1 MLEIVKTALRITT
14 DKFDTEI
21 QQYIDAA
28 FADLGIAGI
37 KDPDTTAKP
46 EDGSTDAL
54 IKMAVIT
61 YCRLHFGAP
70 DDYARLE
77 RSYNEQ
83 KAQLQTATGYTT
95 WVVSEEG

>member
-1 MLEIVKTALRITT
+1 MLELVKTALRITT
-14 DKFDTEI
+14 DKFNDEI

-37 KDPDTTAKP
+37 KDPDTSEKP
-46 EDGSTDAL
+46 TDGSTDAL
-54 IKMAVIT
+54 LKMAVVT

-95 WVVSEEG
+95 WLNGEG

>member
-1 MLEIVKTALRITT
+1 MLDLVKTALRITT
-14 DKFDTEI
+14 DNFNTEI

>member
-1 MLEIVKTALRITT
+1 MLELVKTALRITT
-14 DKFDTEI
+14 NNFNTEI

-37 KDPDTTAKP
+37 KDPDTTATP
-46 EDGSTDAL
+46 ENGSTDAL

>member
-1 MLEIVKTALRITT
+1 MLELVKTALRITT
-14 DKFDTEI
+14 NNFNTEI

-46 EDGSTDAL
+46 ENGSTDAL

>member
-1 MLEIVKTALRITT
+1 MLELVKTALRITT

>member
-1 MLEIVKTALRITT
+1 MLELVKTALRITT
-14 DKFDTEI
+14 DKFNTEI

-37 KDPDTTAKP
+37 KDPDTAAKP

>member
-1 MLEIVKTALRITT
+1 MLDLVKTALRITT
-14 DKFDTEI
+14 DKFNTEI

-95 WVVSEEG
+95 WVVNEEG

>member
-1 MLEIVKTALRITT
+1 MLELVKTALRITT
-14 DKFDTEI
+14 DNFNTEI

>member
-1 MLEIVKTALRITT
+1 MLELVKTALRITT

-21 QQYIDAA
+21 QQLIDAA

-37 KDPDTTAKP
+37 LDPDTSEAPTN
-46 EDGSTDAL
+46 GSTDVL
-54 IKMAVIT
+54 LKQAVVT
-61 YCRLHFGAP
+61 YCRCHFGSP

-95 WVVSEEG
+95 WINEEG

>member
-1 MLEIVKTALRITT
+1 MLDLVKTALRITT
-14 DKFDTEI
+14 DKFNTEI

-37 KDPDTTAKP
+37 KDPDTTEKP
-46 EDGSTDAL
+46 EAGSTDAL

-70 DDYARLE
+70 EDYARLE

-95 WVVSEEG
+95 WVVDEEG

>member
-1 MLEIVKTALRITT
+1 MLELVKTALRITT
-14 DKFDTEI
+14 DKFNTEI

-54 IKMAVIT
+54 IKLAVIT

>member
-1 MLEIVKTALRITT
+1 MLELVKTALRITT
-14 DKFDTEI
+14 DKFNTEI

-37 KDPDTTAKP
+37 KDPDTAAKP

-54 IKMAVIT
+54 IKTAVIT

>member
-1 MLEIVKTALRITT
+1 MLELVKTALRITT
-14 DKFDTEI
+14 DKFNTEI

-37 KDPDTTAKP
+37 KDPDTTEKP
-46 EDGSTDAL
+46 ADGSTDAL

>member
-1 MLEIVKTALRITT
+1 MLELVKTALRITT
-14 DKFDTEI
+14 DKFNTEI

-46 EDGSTDAL
+46 EDGSTEAL

-61 YCRLHFGAP
+61 YCRLHFGTP
-70 DDYARLE
+70 EDYARLE

>member
-1 MLEIVKTALRITT
+1 MLELVKTALRITT
-14 DKFDTEI
+14 DKFNTEI

-70 DDYARLE
+70 EDYARLE